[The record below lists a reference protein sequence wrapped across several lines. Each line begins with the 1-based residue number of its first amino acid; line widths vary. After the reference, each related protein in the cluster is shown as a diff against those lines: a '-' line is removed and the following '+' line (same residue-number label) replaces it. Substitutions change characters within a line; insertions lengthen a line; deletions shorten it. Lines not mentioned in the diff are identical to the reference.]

1 MLHTI
6 ICICESFYVDMT
18 QIRLSNIRKNP
29 LNIKS
34 DETLKI

>member
-6 ICICESFYVDMT
+6 ICICVSFYVDMT
-18 QIRLSNIRKNP
+18 QIRHSNIRKNP
-29 LNIKS
+29 LNIEY